1 MWSIIVINCEE
12 QVKSNLKKYFLQLM
26 TFNALS
32 YLHDCTD
39 ERLET

>member
-1 MWSIIVINCEE
+1 MWSIIVINGKE
-12 QVKSNLKKYFLQLM
+12 QLKSNLKKYFLQLM

-32 YLHDCTD
+32 YLHNYTD